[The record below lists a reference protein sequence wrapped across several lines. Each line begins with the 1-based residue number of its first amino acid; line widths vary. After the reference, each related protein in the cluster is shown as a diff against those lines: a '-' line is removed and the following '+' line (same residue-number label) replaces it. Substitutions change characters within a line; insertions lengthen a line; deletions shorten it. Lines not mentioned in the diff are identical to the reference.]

1 MVTEAHTK
9 IANRCPA
16 CGHDT
21 LFIGSGGWLTCS
33 WLSCRNPGLDG
44 ALEAAAEAIIRAS
57 QLQHEVDEARRE
69 ALVMRA
75 ERDSEISKRVILQAA
90 AADILRGNAVELMD
104 LVAPE
109 LLVTQTRRG
118 RR

>member
-1 MVTEAHTK
+1 MTPET
-9 IANRCPA
+9 IRNRCPA

-33 WLSCRNPGLDG
+33 WLQCRNPGLDG
-44 ALEAAAEAIIRAS
+44 AFEQAREDIIRAS

-69 ALVMRA
+69 ALAMRA
-75 ERDSEISKRVILQAA
+75 ERDLEISKRVVLQSAV
-90 AADILRGNAVELMD
+90 ADILRGHAQELLD

-109 LLVTQTRRG
+109 IG